1 MKGVDVMDPITL
13 IVAAL
18 AAGASAGLGD
28 AASQAIKDAYAGL
41 KGLIKRRFAGNAKAE
56 ETLADH
62 EADPETYEKPL
73 EKQLMESGVAEDRSV
88 IEAAQ
93 KLMALVDPQGSAAG
107 QYNVGSISADRG
119 GIAAAHI
126 EGGATADYHP
136 SSREE
141 QQNPSTPTGR

>member
-1 MKGVDVMDPITL
+1 MDPITL

-18 AAGASAGLGD
+18 AAGAATGMGD
-28 AASQAIKDAYAGL
+28 TASQAIKDAYAGL
-41 KGLIKRRFAGNAKAE
+41 KALIKRRFAGNAKAE

-62 EADPETYEKPL
+62 EADPEKYGKPM
-73 EKQLMESGVAEDRSV
+73 EKQVKESGVAEDPSV

-93 KLMALVDPQGSAAG
+93 RLMKLLDPQGSAAG

-126 EGGATADYHP
+126 EGGASAGYHP
-136 SSREE
+136 SPGEE
-141 QQNPSTPTGR
+141 RQNPSTPTRRQG

>member
-1 MKGVDVMDPITL
+1 VDPVML

-62 EADPETYEKPL
+62 EADPETYAKPM
-73 EKQLMESGVAEDRSV
+73 EKQLVASGAAEDRSV

-93 KLMALVDPQGSAAG
+93 RLMALLDPQGSAAG
-107 QYNVGSISADRG
+107 RYSVGSISADRG

-126 EGGATADYHP
+126 EGGASAGYHP
-136 SSREE
+136 ASGVE
-141 QQNPSTPTGR
+141 QPNP

>member
-1 MKGVDVMDPITL
+1 MAMDPITL

-18 AAGASAGLGD
+18 AAGAASGMGD

-41 KGLIKRRFAGNAKAE
+41 KALLKKRFAGNAKAE

-62 EADPETYEKPL
+62 EADPNIYAAPM
-73 EKQLMESGVAEDRSV
+73 EKQLKETGVAEDPSV

-93 KLMALVDPQGSAAG
+93 KLMELVDPQGAAAG

-119 GIAAAHI
+119 GIAAARI
-126 EGGATADYHP
+126 EGDATAGYHASP
-136 SSREE
+136 GEE
-141 QQNPSTPTGR
+141 QNPSPPTRRQG

>member
-1 MKGVDVMDPITL
+1 VMDPITL

-18 AAGASAGLGD
+18 AAGASAGIGD

-62 EADPETYEKPL
+62 EADPKTYAKPM
-73 EKQLMESGVAEDRSV
+73 EKQVMESGVAEDRSV

-93 KLMALVDPQGSAAG
+93 RLMALLDPQGSAAG

-126 EGGATADYHP
+126 EGGATAGYQP
-136 SSREE
+136 PPGGE
-141 QQNPSTPTGR
+141 QSNPPTPTGRQG